1 MKCLLKNIFIDK
13 LFGLVDKDNNTYHI
27 TIKIKPIDIKAN
39 TYICSNKEIKHKDPK
54 IKIDN
59 IIRISNVKPFLKK
72 TKLQSGK
79 KELWWLKRLK
89 IMFLDLVINKV
100 EVENIVGTFWEK
112 ELQNTNKKEFKNE
125 KVMQKEINYMLIAKD
140 IIILLIVGL
149 IKNHRIND

>member
-1 MKCLLKNIFIDK
+1 MIILLE
-13 LFGLVDKDNNTYHI
+13 YQ
-27 TIKIKPIDIKAN
+27 
-39 TYICSNKEIKHKDPK
+39 
-54 IKIDN
+54 
-59 IIRISNVKPFLKK
+59 NVKPFLKK

-100 EVENIVGTFWEK
+100 EVEKTVGTFWEK

>member
-1 MKCLLKNIFIDK
+1 
-13 LFGLVDKDNNTYHI
+13 
-27 TIKIKPIDIKAN
+27 
-39 TYICSNKEIKHKDPK
+39 
-54 IKIDN
+54 
-59 IIRISNVKPFLKK
+59 
-72 TKLQSGK
+72 
-79 KELWWLKRLK
+79 
-89 IMFLDLVINKV
+89 MFLDLVINKV

>member
-1 MKCLLKNIFIDK
+1 MIILLE
-13 LFGLVDKDNNTYHI
+13 YQ
-27 TIKIKPIDIKAN
+27 
-39 TYICSNKEIKHKDPK
+39 
-54 IKIDN
+54 
-59 IIRISNVKPFLKK
+59 NVKPFLKK

-100 EVENIVGTFWEK
+100 EVEKTVGTFWEK

-125 KVMQKEINYMLIAKD
+125 KVMQKEINCMLIAKD